1 MPVVLSW
8 KPCLTDAGSP
18 GFPLPLIAQ
27 PWCCD
32 AWCYVSPTCNAA
44 KYGIDIGDSWTGKNL
59 TYSYGACADWKT
71 RPTKPEKETAG
82 KAADLSQYSCAT
94 CPWSEAYNKTSNYY
108 TGRTCPAEYVIPEVH
123 LMLQ

>member
-1 MPVVLSW
+1 MPVVLCW
-8 KPCLTDAGSP
+8 KACLTDAGSP

-44 KYGIDIGDSWTGKNL
+44 KYGIDIGDSWTGKDL
-59 TYSYGACADWKT
+59 QFSYGACADWKT

-94 CPWSEAYNKTSNYY
+94 CPWSEAYNKTSNYEA
-108 TGRTCPAEYVIPEVH
+108 GRTCPAEYVIPEVI
-123 LMLQ
+123 